1 MSQPK
6 KTLVLGASPN
16 PSRFSYKAV
25 IYLENQG
32 HPVIAAGKSAG
43 SIGNT
48 VIKTDSPAEA
58 DVDTLSLYLS
68 PQNQKAEYEYIL
80 KTIRPKR
87 IIFNP
92 GAENPELISMA
103 QKAGIETVE
112 DCTLVM
118 LTRGTF

>member
-32 HPVIAAGKSAG
+32 HPVVAAGKSAG

-48 VIKTDSPAEA
+48 VIRTDSPAEA

-92 GAENPELISMA
+92 GTENPELISMA